1 MKMTNNIA
9 SGVVIVALLVGA
21 SFYAGMTYGKKSVAP
36 GDGPSGSQGGQNFQ
50 RGQRGSTGQPGGP
63 QGGSRQGSSGPNM
76 GDFAGGQII
85 SKDDTS
91 VTIKTRDG
99 GTKIIFLSGSTGI
112 DKSVSGSSSDLA
124 VGQQI
129 MVNGKSNPDGS
140 IAAQSIQIRP
150 TDQNNRQNQ

>member
-9 SGVVIVALLVGA
+9 SGVAIMALLVGA
-21 SFYAGMTYGKKSVAP
+21 SFYAGMTYGKKSALS
-36 GDGPSGSQGGQNFQ
+36 GDGQGGPQAGQNFQ
-50 RGQRGSTGQPGGP
+50 RGQRGGFGQPGGP
-63 QGGSRQGSSGPNM
+63 QGGGRQGNGGPNM

-99 GTKIIFLSGSTGI
+99 GTKIIFLGSATAI
-112 DKSVSGSSSDLA
+112 DKSVSGVPSDLS

-140 IAAQSIQIRP
+140 IAAQTIQIRP
-150 TDQNNRQNQ
+150 IDPHGLAN